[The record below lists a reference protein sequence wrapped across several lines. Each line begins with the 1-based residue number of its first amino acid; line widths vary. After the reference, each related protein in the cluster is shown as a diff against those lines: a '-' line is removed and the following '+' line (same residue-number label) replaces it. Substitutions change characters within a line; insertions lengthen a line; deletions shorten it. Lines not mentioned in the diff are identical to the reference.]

1 MSGIRDARPGDVPG
15 LQALDA
21 LFAGPRHPG
30 ELFLKGISERK
41 VVVSEGVSGVLSGYL
56 RWDYFWDTIPLC
68 FTVCVRPEDQRRGI
82 GRRLYEHVEMG
93 FRQAGHAFWLSSTE
107 ETNERSLLFHEELG
121 FRSIG
126 TLRELGQDV
135 GEVFLRKDLR

>member
-1 MSGIRDARPGDVPG
+1 MYRVRAATRDDVPG
-15 LQALDA
+15 IMAVDEAVTGDRHGEDILGPAIDA
-21 LFAGPRHPG
+21 DRVLVAEEDG
-30 ELFLKGISERK
+30 E
-41 VVVSEGVSGVLSGYL
+41 VLAYL
-56 RWDYFWDTIPLC
+56 RWEIFWDTIPLC
-68 FTVCVRPEDQRRGI
+68 LTVRVHPEHRSRGI
-82 GRRLYEHVEMG
+82 GRRLYEHVETG
-93 FRQAGHAFWLSSTE
+93 FRAAGHAFWLSSTE